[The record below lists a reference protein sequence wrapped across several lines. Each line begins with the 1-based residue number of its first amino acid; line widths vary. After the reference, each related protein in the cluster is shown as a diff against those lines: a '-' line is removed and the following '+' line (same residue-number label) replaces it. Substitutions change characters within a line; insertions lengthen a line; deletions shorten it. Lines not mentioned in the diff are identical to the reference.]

1 MDSIQKDL
9 MNLNNKPDDN
19 IEKYTV
25 FPIIAGILL
34 VFTGLISIIGWILFI
49 NTNVSLL
56 GDLLKQIQETVPSYT
71 IEDLKNFISVCSS
84 IGIVISVFPILGGI
98 LSVKKKLWGIS
109 LTSSIFGFVVIIPF
123 IFLIFI
129 PLISMILLIVS
140 RKYFNNL
147 HN

>member
-9 MNLNNKPDDN
+9 MNINNKTDDIN
-19 IEKYTV
+19 EKYTV

-34 VFTGLISIIGWILFI
+34 IFTGFISIIGWILFS
-49 NTNVSLL
+49 NMDVSFL

-71 IEDLKNFISVCSS
+71 IDDLKNFISVCSS
-84 IGIVISVFPILGGI
+84 IGIVVSIFPILGGI
-98 LSVKKKLWGIS
+98 LSIKKKLWGIS

-140 RKYFNNL
+140 RRYFKNI

>member
-9 MNLNNKPDDN
+9 MNLNNKSDDI

-34 VFTGLISIIGWILFI
+34 VFTGLVSIIGWIMFL
-49 NTNVSLL
+49 NMDVSLL

-71 IEDLKNFISVCSS
+71 IDDLKNFISVCSS
-84 IGIVISVFPILGGI
+84 IGIVISIFPILGGI
-98 LSVKKKLWGIS
+98 LSIKKKLWGIS
-109 LTSSIFGFVVIIPF
+109 LTSSIFGLVVIIPF

-129 PLISMILLIVS
+129 PLISMILLIIS
-140 RKYFNNL
+140 RRYFKNI

>member
-9 MNLNNKPDDN
+9 MNINNKPDDN
-19 IEKYTV
+19 NEKYTI

-34 VFTGLISIIGWILFI
+34 VFTGLISIIGWFLFL
-49 NTNVSLL
+49 NMDVSLL

-71 IEDLKNFISVCSS
+71 IDDLKNFISVCSS
-84 IGIVISVFPILGGI
+84 IGIVVSIFPILGGI
-98 LSVKKKLWGIS
+98 LSIKKKLWGIS

-129 PLISMILLIVS
+129 PLISMILLIIS
-140 RKYFNNL
+140 RRYFKNI